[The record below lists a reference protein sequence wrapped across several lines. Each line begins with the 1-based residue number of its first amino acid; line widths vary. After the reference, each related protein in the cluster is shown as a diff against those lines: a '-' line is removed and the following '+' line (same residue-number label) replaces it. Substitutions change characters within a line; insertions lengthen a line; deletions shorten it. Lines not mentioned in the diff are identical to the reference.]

1 MPSQPKLKGI
11 SAAPGLAQ
19 GGAFWVE
26 AAAIVNSVDSSEAKI
41 DLPEAL
47 ALASSQ
53 LVELMDRVEGEDAEI
68 LEFQL
73 AMLEDETLNDP
84 VCKAFEAGTT
94 LIEAWQQ
101 ALNKHV
107 TDYEQSE
114 DEYFQARA
122 SDLRDIRDRV
132 LRILRGE
139 TEVEIPEG
147 AILLTTDLT
156 PSRFLSLNWNKGGGV
171 VLLEGSPSSH
181 VAMLARSRGVPML
194 VGIEDLPHGAF
205 PDQTRL
211 LLDADRGVLHVDPSA
226 EETEAFERKLR
237 LAVEDAERLAPVMD
251 QPAQTV
257 NGTAVQVLIN
267 VALPEELTKLNSAHC
282 DGIGLMRSEFLF
294 HHGPPSEESQ
304 YRSYRKLL
312 EWAGQKPVI
321 IRTFDAGGDK
331 PLPGLEQPSESNP
344 FLGLRGL
351 RLSLRQ
357 PEVFRIQLR
366 ALCRAAVHGNL
377 KIMVPMVTVPDELHS
392 TRELLD
398 VVCAE
403 LTTEGTEFRMPV
415 LGMMVEVPAAA
426 LAPELFADAAF
437 FSIGSNDLVQY
448 LTASARDLH
457 HVADLADPGH
467 PAVLRV
473 IKELAEHCNRS
484 GQELSLCGDMGSDPN
499 FIAQLLGAGL
509 RNLSVAPARL
519 VKTKWTIRETN
530 LEGM

>member
-11 SAAPGLAQ
+11 IAAPGLAQ

-26 AAAIVNSVDSSEAKI
+26 AAAIVNSVDFSEAKI

-84 VCKAFEAGTT
+84 VRKACEAGTT

-147 AILLTTDLT
+147 AILLATDLT
-156 PSRFLSLNWNKGGGV
+156 PSRFLGLNWNKGGGV
-171 VLLEGSPSSH
+171 VLQGGSPSSH

-194 VGIEDLPHGAF
+194 VGIENQPLGVF

-211 LLDADRGVLHVDPSA
+211 LLDADRGVLQVDPSA
-226 EETEAFERKLR
+226 EQIQDFEHKLR
-237 LAVEDAERLAPVMD
+237 IATEEAERIALISD

-267 VALPEELTKLNSAHC
+267 VALPEELAKLNSVNC

-294 HHGPPSEESQ
+294 HHGLPSEESQ

-312 EWAGQKPVI
+312 EWAGGKPVT
-321 IRTFDAGGDK
+321 IRTLDAGGDK
-331 PLPGLEQPSESNP
+331 PLPGLEQPTESNP

-357 PEVFRIQLR
+357 PDVFRTQLR

-377 KIMVPMVTVPDELHS
+377 KVMVPMVTVPDELDS
-392 TRELLD
+392 ARELLG

-403 LTTEGTEFRMPV
+403 LATEGTEFRKPV
-415 LGMMVEVPAAA
+415 LGMMIEVPAAA

-473 IKELAEHCNRS
+473 IKELAEHCDRS

-519 VKTKWTIRETN
+519 GKTKWTIRETN

>member
-1 MPSQPKLKGI
+1 MPSQPLLKGI

-26 AAAIVNSVDSSEAKI
+26 MSCASHFAGSVVDTI
-41 DLPEAL
+41 DLQDAL
-47 ALASSQ
+47 LQASAQLAK
-53 LVELMDRVEGEDAEI
+53 LMERVERDEAEI

-73 AMLEDETLNDP
+73 AMLEDDTLCDP
-84 VCKAFEAGTT
+84 VREACEAGMSS
-94 LIEAWQQ
+94 IEAWQQ
-101 ALNKHV
+101 TLDGHV
-107 TDYEQSE
+107 NDYEQSE

-139 TEVEIPEG
+139 TEVEIPAG
-147 AILLTTDLT
+147 SILLATDLT
-156 PSRFLSLNWNKGGGV
+156 PSRFLGLDWDKGGGV
-171 VLLEGSPSSH
+171 VLREGSPSSH
-181 VAMLARSRGVPML
+181 LAMLARSRGVPML
-194 VGIEDLPHGAF
+194 VGIESLLLGAF
-205 PDQTRL
+205 PNETRL
-211 LLDADRGVLHVDPSA
+211 LLDADLGVLRVDPSN
-226 EETEAFERKLR
+226 EENQAFENKLR
-237 LAVEDAERLAPVMD
+237 LALEEAESLAPLLN
-251 QPAQTV
+251 QPAQTGD
-257 NGTAVQVLIN
+257 GTEVKVLIN
-267 VALPEELTKLNSAHC
+267 VALPEELAKLNLAQC

-294 HHGPPSEESQ
+294 QHGPPSEESQ
-304 YRSYRKLL
+304 YRSYQKLL
-312 EWAGQKPVI
+312 EWAGQKSVT
-321 IRTFDAGGDK
+321 IRTLDAGGDK

-344 FLGLRGL
+344 FMGLRGL

-377 KIMVPMVTVPDELHS
+377 KVMVPMVTVPDELHS
-392 TRELLD
+392 TRELLED
-398 VVCAE
+398 VCAE
-403 LTTEGTEFRMPV
+403 LSSEGTEYRMPL

-473 IKELAEHCNRS
+473 IRELSEHCARS

-499 FIAQLLGAGL
+499 FIAQLLEMGL

-519 VKTKWTIRETN
+519 AQTKWNIRETN
-530 LEGM
+530 LEVA